1 MVRMLNPPDRVEK
14 RLPAAIFCLIFI
26 SEAAWGIYL
35 GYEQNLLL
43 GDAVSR
49 TANAFY
55 VLFIKPYRL
64 TSMGLVWNPLP
75 SLLQLPFVLLARL
88 WRPFVT
94 KGIGAAIVTAL
105 LAGWMGQTL
114 LSTLQKFKVPALT
127 SLALTLLCS
136 FNPYVFFYGANGMS
150 EIFYYAFTVS
160 IICCLSQWLDNGAAK
175 HLIKMGFS
183 FVGLF
188 LSRYE
193 AIPFAIAV
201 ALVMCIHMATSP
213 YEKQLWA
220 DQPKKELFFY
230 MESTLWVTFL
240 PMIYTVLTWIIY
252 NWAITGNPIYFMNS
266 GYSMNATSSYY
277 MDYGGFWGALSYE
290 WARVWPFLFMFIAIL
305 IVRAADKSLVTLD
318 SLKITLTTLSLTF
331 FQLLMISRQKSEG
344 YVRYLSYP
352 LVLAM
357 AWIPYQLK
365 RLRQLKLKYAAG
377 VLVVALVINAL
388 YFGWALQ
395 HDSIMKEDTT
405 LSVPPRSLELAD
417 YINSELEN
425 ETVLMDSFRTYYT
438 IMNLDRFDYLI
449 TSCSVN
455 YEEALEDPIAN
466 RVDYLV
472 VPQPGGYGNMD
483 ALNIQF
489 PGLYEGQLDWCE
501 EVASFGE
508 FKVFRVKR

>member
-1 MVRMLNPPDRVEK
+1 M
-14 RLPAAIFCLIFI
+14 IFI

-35 GYEQNLLL
+35 GYGQNLLL

-75 SLLQLPFVLLARL
+75 SLLQLPFVALAKL

-94 KGIGAAIVTAL
+94 RGVGAAIITAL
-105 LAGWMGQTL
+105 MAGWMGQTL
-114 LSTLQKFKVPALT
+114 LSTFQKLKVPSLISLT
-127 SLALTLLCS
+127 LTLLSC

-150 EIFYYAFTVS
+150 EIFYYAFAVS
-160 IICCLSQWLDNGAAK
+160 IICCLSQWLDNGSAK

-193 AIPFAIAV
+193 AIPFALAV
-201 ALVMCIHMATSP
+201 AFVMCIHMSTSTS
-213 YEKQLWA
+213 EKQLWA
-220 DQPKKELFFY
+220 DQPEKELFFY

-240 PMIYTVLTWIIY
+240 PMIYTVLVWIVY
-252 NWAITGNPIYFMNS
+252 NLAITGNPIYFMNS

-290 WARVWPFLFMFIAIL
+290 WIRVWPFLFMFAALL
-305 IVRAADKSLVTLD
+305 IVRVTDRSLATLD
-318 SLKITLTTLSLTF
+318 SLKISITTLALTA

-352 LVLAM
+352 LVIAM
-357 AWIPYQLK
+357 AWIPYLLK
-365 RLRQLKLKYAAG
+365 RLRRLTLRTAA
-377 VLVVALVINAL
+377 VILALALVINGL

-405 LSVPPRSLELAD
+405 LSVPPRSLELAY
-417 YINSELEN
+417 YINSELKH
-425 ETVLMDSFRTYYT
+425 ETILMDSFRTYYT
-438 IMNLDRFDYLI
+438 IMNLDRFDDLI

-455 YEEALEDPIAN
+455 YEEALEDPIGN
-466 RVDYLV
+466 QVDYLV

-508 FKVFRVKR
+508 FKVFNVQH